1 MFAVS
6 FGVWK
11 ISDQQVDAGRYAFN
25 RELRMARIL
34 IITDWRRSSWKL
46 CLFPSRLITPLA
58 WRWVVRPI
66 LKQVY
71 ERLKQSGAIG
81 AVHSALPEL
90 PYDQMRQIAVKLNS
104 LYAEAPGRFWGY
116 VLSRLAPLRDD
127 QNQHA
132 PKDDRL
138 IVIKQTVDD
147 ALDGLLIDDM
157 KKIGDLL

>member
-71 ERLKQSGAIG
+71 ERQKQSGAID
-81 AVHSALPEL
+81 AVHSVLPEL
-90 PYDQMRQIAVKLNS
+90 PYDQVRQIAVKLNS